1 MAGPYFLGIDGGT
14 ESLRAAIFDSQGK
27 ALAFFASP
35 YKTTFPQAS
44 WAEQNPEDWWQALCL
59 AVPGVVAKAGIK
71 ASEIAAMA
79 VDTTC
84 CSVVALD
91 KDKKPLRAAIIWMDV
106 RASYEAANIMASN
119 NTALQVNNA
128 GKGPLS
134 AEWFLPKVSWIKN
147 NQPEIFDKTATFCEY
162 QDYLNYRLTGN
173 MVASINNASIRW
185 HYNNKKSGFSD
196 SFLSDIG
203 LSALKDKLPNSVLA
217 LAEIVGKLSPNIAK
231 ELGLPAN
238 LVVAQGGAD
247 AFIGMIGLNVVR
259 PDSLAFITGSSHLH
273 LALSD
278 KNMNVEGLWGSY
290 PDSVIPGLGTLEG
303 GQTST
308 GSIINWFR
316 NFLPAEINDYGYLN
330 NKAQKLAAG
339 SDGLMLLEHFQ
350 GNRTPYTD
358 ANSRGVLMGLSLK
371 HGPEHI
377 FRAIMEGVA
386 FGSELIFE
394 TMRGAGFM
402 PEQVVMA
409 GGATNSE
416 LFMQIHADVSGMALQ
431 ITKESQAPALGSAI
445 LAAVGA
451 GYYDDIVSASDA
463 MVAIDRYIEPNLENH
478 ERYKELFAIYKEIYP
493 AMVNL
498 LHRQVKLT

>member
-14 ESLRAAIFDSQGK
+14 ESLRAAIFDAQGK
-27 ALAFFASP
+27 AIAFFASP

-59 AVPGVVAKAGIK
+59 AVPGVISKAGIK
-71 ASEIAAMA
+71 ATDIAAMA

-91 KDKKPLRAAIIWMDV
+91 KNKKPLRPAIIWMDV
-106 RASYEAANIMASN
+106 RASDEAANIMTSKN
-119 NTALQVNNA
+119 SALQVNNA
-128 GKGPLS
+128 GFGPLS

-147 NQPEIFDKTATFCEY
+147 NQADIFEKTATFCEY
-162 QDYLNYRLTGN
+162 QDYMNYRLTGN

-185 HYNNKKSGFSD
+185 HYNNKKDGFSD
-196 SFLSDIG
+196 SFLNDIDLAG
-203 LSALKDKLPNSVLA
+203 LAEKLPKEILP
-217 LAEIVGKLSPNIAK
+217 LAEIVGKLSPAVANK
-231 ELGLPAN
+231 LGLPQG
-238 LVVAQGGAD
+238 LPVAQGGAD

-259 PDSLAFITGSSHLH
+259 PGSLAFITGSSHLH
-273 LALSD
+273 LGLTD

-316 NFLPAEINDYGYLN
+316 NFLPANIKDYSYLN
-330 NKAQKLAAG
+330 AKAAQLPAG
-339 SDGLMLLEHFQ
+339 SSGLIMLEHFQ

-358 ANSRGVLMGLSLK
+358 ANSRGILMGLSLN

-394 TMRGAGFM
+394 TMRQAGFM
-402 PEQVVMA
+402 PEQVVIA

-416 LFMQIHADVSGMALQ
+416 LFMQIHTDVSGMALQ
-431 ITKESQAPALGSAI
+431 VTRESEAPALGSAI

-451 GYYDDIVSASDA
+451 GYYSDIVSASDE
-463 MVAIDRYIEPNLENH
+463 MVAVDRYIEPNLEKH
-478 ERYKELFAIYKEIYP
+478 EQYKELFAIYKEIYP
-493 AMVNL
+493 RMIDLV
-498 LHRQVKLT
+498 HKQIKLT